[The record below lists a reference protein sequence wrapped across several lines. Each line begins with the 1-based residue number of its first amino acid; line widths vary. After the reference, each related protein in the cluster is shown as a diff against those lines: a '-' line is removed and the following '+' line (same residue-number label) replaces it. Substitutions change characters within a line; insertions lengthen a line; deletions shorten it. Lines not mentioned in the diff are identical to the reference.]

1 MGKTA
6 AKGKVAQTKRLF
18 KRNINTRNWNFQK
31 RNSKSIKK
39 EKHGNSNMSSNQLS
53 HNDYFNWDN
62 YLKETGSIAAPS
74 HCFRQSRIPPSN
86 DFKVGMK
93 LEAHDPRNVTS
104 VCIATVIGIT
114 GARLRLRLDGSD
126 NKNDFWRLVD
136 SSDIQQIG
144 TCEKKG
150 GMLQPPLGF
159 QMNASSWPMF
169 LLRTLNGAEMA
180 PASFFK
186 KEPLKPS
193 PNCFKVGMKLEAIDR
208 KNPYLICP
216 ATIGGVKGDEVFIT
230 FDGWRGA
237 FDYWCKYDSRD
248 IFPVGWCD
256 LTGDALQP
264 PGNSVS
270 STKNNTKTQ
279 SSPSKVTRRSMQSPQ
294 KSAAP
299 VPAPTPRGRKPSRGK
314 PPAPS
319 AVLRKGRSPK
329 TIPVSKN
336 ASHKENLKKRKKG
349 LKPGRKKKILPVQS
363 PVFSPPLTSAKVDN
377 STSQI
382 HKDGPISGS
391 MAAVISTVCVYVNK
405 HGNSG
410 PHLDKKKV
418 QQLPDHFGPGPVNVV
433 LQQAVQACV
442 DCAYQSKTVF
452 GFLKSGHH
460 AGEMITVLL
469 DETDYLDPFQSG
481 FRLGCGTESALV
493 ALYNDLCREKDRGN
507 ASLLVLPDL
516 SAAFDTID
524 HGILLDRLAGL
535 GVGGTALQWFRSY
548 LNRRF
553 QKVMLED
560 YGSAPWQLCH
570 GGQGSQLGSAPR
582 PRAFTGSS
590 GDSSGEERFL
600 SALADPSAAPLP
612 GVRLPGNS
620 DTRVASFDGEKHA
633 ISLPSVNS
641 ASFVLRFLE
650 KLCHSLQCDNL
661 FSSQPFSPFM
671 GSAHS
676 PTEYDRN
683 KPAKEEISDN
693 RSAKR
698 YSQDSPPYTVPLS
711 PKLPR
716 TEAHPSE
723 AEILPSEEN
732 GTPKE
737 HRFSE
742 DSMDSALNSVNPSSP
757 NCRNSTECRTSGSV
771 AYYRNSL
778 PPVTATSNT
787 APILRRL
794 SSSSAGNNSYYEVN
808 RNRLQR
814 RIEAASSTTG
824 PDLSALKREPS
835 RLHSK
840 DPTTWSIDEVMR
852 FVKEADPQ
860 ALAPHAELFRR
871 HVRKLFAPLLLLLPH
886 MHTF

>member
-1 MGKTA
+1 MGKTT
-6 AKGKVAQTKRLF
+6 AKD
-18 KRNINTRNWNFQK
+18 
-31 RNSKSIKK
+31 SKNIKK
-39 EKHGNSNMSSNQLS
+39 EKHGKSNQSSNQLVN
-53 HNDYFNWDN
+53 NDYFSWDD
-62 YLKETGSIAAPS
+62 YLKESGSIAAPS
-74 HCFRQSRIPPSN
+74 HCFRQSRIPPTN

-93 LEAHDPRNVTS
+93 LEAHDPRNITS

-136 SSDIQQIG
+136 SSDIQPVG
-144 TCEKKG
+144 TCEKNG

-169 LLRTLNGAEMA
+169 LLRTLNGADMA
-180 PASFFK
+180 PAAFFK
-186 KEPLKPS
+186 KEPPKPS
-193 PNCFKVGMKLEAIDR
+193 LNCFKVGMKLEAIDR
-208 KNPYLICP
+208 KNPFLICP
-216 ATIGGVKGDEVFIT
+216 ATISDVKGDEIFIT

-256 LTGDALQP
+256 LTRDALQP
-264 PGNSVS
+264 PGNNVS
-270 STKNNTKTQ
+270 STKNNAKAQT
-279 SSPSKVTRRSMQSPQ
+279 SPSKVTRRSMHSPQ
-294 KSAAP
+294 KSVSVPA
-299 VPAPTPRGRKPSRGK
+299 PAPTPKGKKPGRGK
-314 PPAPS
+314 PPLSP
-319 AVLRKGRSPK
+319 AVLRKGKSPK
-329 TIPVSKN
+329 TINVTRN
-336 ASHKENLKKRKKG
+336 TSHKENLKTRKKS

-363 PVFSPPLTSAKVDN
+363 AVFSPSLTPAKVEN
-377 STSQI
+377 STTQI
-382 HKDGPISGS
+382 HKDGSGITGAT
-391 MAAVISTVCVYVNK
+391 AAVISTVCVYVNK

-460 AGEMITVLL
+460 AGEMIT
-469 DETDYLDPFQSG
+469 
-481 FRLGCGTESALV
+481 
-493 ALYNDLCREKDRGN
+493 
-507 ASLLVLPDL
+507 
-516 SAAFDTID
+516 
-524 HGILLDRLAGL
+524 
-535 GVGGTALQWFRSY
+535 
-548 LNRRF
+548 
-553 QKVMLED
+553 
-560 YGSAPWQLCH
+560 
-570 GGQGSQLGSAPR
+570 
-582 PRAFTGSS
+582 
-590 GDSSGEERFL
+590 
-600 SALADPSAAPLP
+600 
-612 GVRLPGNS
+612 
-620 DTRVASFDGEKHA
+620 ASFDGEKHA

-661 FSSQPFSPFM
+661 FSSQPFSPYM

-676 PTEYDRN
+676 PTDYDRN
-683 KPAKEEISDN
+683 KSAKEEISDSRN
-693 RSAKR
+693 ITKR
-698 YSQDSPPYTVPLS
+698 YSQDSPPYPAPLS
-711 PKLPR
+711 PKRPR
-716 TEAHPSE
+716 TEVHPSE

-732 GTPKE
+732 STPKE

-757 NCRNSTECRTSGSV
+757 GCRNSTEYRTSGSV

-778 PPVTATSNT
+778 PPVAATSNT

-794 SSSSAGNNSYYEVN
+794 SSSSAGNSSYYEIN

-835 RLHSK
+835 RIPNKNPSM
-840 DPTTWSIDEVMR
+840 WSIDEVMR

-871 HVRKLFAPLLLLLPH
+871 HEIDGKALLLLRSDMIMKYMGLKLGPALKLCYH
-886 MHTF
+886 IERLKQGKY